1 MSAHPSRGA
10 TPTALIIPALPVPPD
25 LVAFRERHIHHP
37 GAAVPF
43 HTTLVS
49 SFLDLGALD
58 ADVHGHLRRV
68 AARLSPF
75 DYAAGSICAFP
86 TSAALWLA
94 PNPVAPFEACAEA
107 VYEAFPTVRP
117 VDGYPTFHL
126 TVGLGRS
133 ADDLPDMVR
142 AFREG
147 FEARLPLRCR
157 ARHLDLYAEVEGRYE
172 RLARFALGGDA
183 QSVRPPA

>member
-1 MSAHPSRGA
+1 MSVAQPHGS
-10 TPTALIIPALPVPPD
+10 TPTALIIPALPVTPD
-25 LVAFRERHIHHP
+25 LAAFRERHIHHP

-49 SFLDLGALD
+49 RFLDLGAWD
-58 ADVHGHLRRV
+58 AEVDRRLRQVV
-68 AARLSPF
+68 AGLTPF
-75 DYAAGSICAFP
+75 DYAAGSICVFP

-117 VDGYPTFHL
+117 LDGYPTFHL

-142 AFREG
+142 AFREA
-147 FEARLPLRCR
+147 FEARLPLRCQ
-157 ARHLDLYAEVEGRYE
+157 ARHVDLYAEVEGRYE
-172 RLARFALGGDA
+172 RLARYALGGDA
-183 QSVRPPA
+183 ESEHATA

>member
-1 MSAHPSRGA
+1 MSVHQPRGA

-25 LVAFRERHIHHP
+25 LAAFRERHIHHP

-43 HTTLVS
+43 HTTLVAR
-49 SFLDLGALD
+49 FLDLGALD
-58 ADVHGHLRRV
+58 AEVHGRLQRL
-68 AARLSPF
+68 AAGLSPF

-107 VYEAFPTVRP
+107 VYEAFPTLRP
-117 VDGYPTFHL
+117 LDGYPTFHL

-157 ARHLDLYAEVEGRYE
+157 ARHVDLYAEVEGGYE
-172 RLARFALGGDA
+172 RMARYALGGDA
-183 QSVRPPA
+183 ASEHATA